1 MEIKYLGGTDMNI
14 DITEIVKKRIDTLE
28 AEGTIEKKIAETFEN
43 TIVKAVEDSLG
54 SYKLRNAIEQKITE
68 QVSKVAADLDFQS
81 YNAFMIE
88 KMSQIMNETCREDM
102 CKKAEKRFRDLFL
115 CQTKE
120 IKLSSIFEKYGE
132 IACKE
137 VEEEEKFNSMDEG
150 WHCKCEIN
158 EKYGW
163 IDCEM
168 DYDDRVHRYSSDS
181 AISFAVHKIPFG
193 SKGIIKRLYLDGHDI
208 NERFSFG
215 RLNDVEL
222 MLVQAVMNEIPIII
236 DVEHTYDIDNSFDV
250 N

>member
-1 MEIKYLGGTDMNI
+1 M
-14 DITEIVKKRIDTLE
+14 
-28 AEGTIEKKIAETFEN
+28 
-43 TIVKAVEDSLG
+43 KAVEDSLG
-54 SYKLRNAIEQKITE
+54 SYKLRNTIEQKITE

-81 YNAFMIE
+81 YNAFVIE
-88 KMSQIMNETCREDM
+88 KMSQIMNETCREDI

-115 CQTKE
+115 CKRKE

-132 IACKE
+132 IACEE
-137 VEEEEKFNSMDEG
+137 VEEEEKFNRMDEG

-163 IDCEM
+163 IDCEL
-168 DYDDRVHRYSSDS
+168 DYNDRVHKYSSDS
-181 AISFAVHKIPFG
+181 AISFLVHKIPSDSRG
-193 SKGIIKRLYLDGHDI
+193 VIKLLYLDGREI
-208 NERFSFG
+208 NEKFSFG

-250 N
+250 DY